1 MSNVKVKDYAYIL
14 KALLVKLQNENPEEV
29 IELKISYRSIGL
41 DDKWLYAINKVE
53 LQNENID
60 QSQKEIIS
68 RLSENHFKDKL
79 FNLSTLADL
88 LFKSGDAIGHD
99 QKDHLNPHIT
109 IVSKRVFDKAKVRKY
124 YTKT

>member
-1 MSNVKVKDYAYIL
+1 MLNVKVKDYAYIL

-53 LQNENID
+53 LQNKNID

-109 IVSKRVFDKAKVRKY
+109 IASKRIFDKAKVRK
-124 YTKT
+124 